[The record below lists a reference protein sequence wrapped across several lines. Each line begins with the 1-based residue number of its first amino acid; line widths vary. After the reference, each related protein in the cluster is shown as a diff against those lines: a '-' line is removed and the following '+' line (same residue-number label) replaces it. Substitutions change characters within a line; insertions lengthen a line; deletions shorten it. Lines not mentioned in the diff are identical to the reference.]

1 MSPMTVGLL
10 VFACLFGAALLGMR
24 LRARLPGHHLSTEAK
39 DSVRVAMATVLFLS
53 FGLFA
58 PFNGTVIDA
67 LTLSAMSVSGAIFL
81 VLELALPYGGLISIS
96 SGPLRVALAQLGH

>member
-1 MSPMTVGLL
+1 MMPHLVGLL

-24 LRARLPGHHLSTEAK
+24 LRAWLPEHHISPEAK

-58 PFNGTVIDA
+58 PFNGTVIGG
-67 LTLSAMSVSGAIFL
+67 LMLSALSVSGAIFL
-81 VLELALPYGGLISIS
+81 VLELALPFGGLISIS
-96 SGPLRVALAQLGH
+96 SGPLRVALTQLGH